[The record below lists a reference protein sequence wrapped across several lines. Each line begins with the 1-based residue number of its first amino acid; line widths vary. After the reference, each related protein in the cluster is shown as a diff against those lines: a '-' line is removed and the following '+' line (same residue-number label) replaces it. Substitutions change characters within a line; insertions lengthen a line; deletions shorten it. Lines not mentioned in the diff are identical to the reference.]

1 MTVAFF
7 DLDETVITGKS
18 MFTFLEYYLTQTRKR
33 HAPTYAMV
41 MTSIYTKVTAGASR
55 ADINRYYYS
64 LFKGCRQDDIREHA
78 KACFTADTI
87 DFHNAVVER
96 LNAHRA
102 RGDTV
107 VFVSGA
113 MRDIIYPIADML
125 AVDAFLCSE
134 PEVAAG
140 VYTGKLTQ
148 QAIGTGKARLIE
160 AYCQAQGI
168 DPDTCTA
175 YGDHLSDQHMLNHV
189 GRAVAV
195 YPQQDLRA
203 LAMARN
209 WEVIG

>member
-7 DLDETVITGKS
+7 DLDETVIASKS
-18 MFTFLEYYLTQTRKR
+18 MFTFLEYYLVQTSRR

-55 ADINRYYYS
+55 ADINGYYYS
-64 LFKGCRQDDIREHA
+64 LFQGCRQAEIRQMAKECFNADTLDFHDAVVARLREHQ
-78 KACFTADTI
+78 
-87 DFHNAVVER
+87 
-96 LNAHRA
+96 A

-113 MRDIIYPIADML
+113 MPDIIYPIADVL
-125 AVDAFLCSE
+125 GVNRFLCSQ
-134 PEVAAG
+134 PEVVDG
-140 VYTGKLTQ
+140 LYTGKLLQ

-160 AYCQAQGI
+160 QYCQEHDI
-168 DPDTCTA
+168 DPDDCFA
-175 YGDHLSDQHMLNHV
+175 YGDHLSDQYMLSSV

-195 YPQQDLRA
+195 YPHQDFRA
-203 LAMARN
+203 LAHARN